1 MEKPEIW
8 SIRTFD
14 RRRRKTGYGHYH
26 AQKAIAGKGRLNLI
40 LANAGQPTALKG
52 YMDAGIEG
60 RVVFLLDGVKLPLQG
75 NRRGSRVPNRVG
87 K

>member
-1 MEKPEIW
+1 M
-8 SIRTFD
+8 
-14 RRRRKTGYGHYH
+14 
-26 AQKAIAGKGRLNLI
+26 NLI

-87 K
+87 E